1 MSENDKNTV
10 NVGLNAYN
18 KIGFFSLPILAI
30 IFHYIMSNILYI
42 SMSRLLFDTLHLSE
56 IRVKEFYY
64 LGEILI
70 YILLVV
76 IFFAIYKFTTG
87 RYRGEKKVAVN
98 LKEIGKSIVT
108 GFGVAGIICIIVGI
122 LGLIPALQRSV
133 ELVKSKG
140 ASESNLL
147 GTIAV
152 SAILAPIIE
161 EILFRGIVF
170 KSLKKVTPVCTA
182 IIVSSALFGIY
193 HMNIV
198 SAVYATS
205 MGVIAAIV
213 YERKN
218 NLIFP
223 IFVHIGNNFLAAIQE
238 FVPPNVVNIINI
250 VSIIM
255 IPIPVYVLYTFFK
268 RGRR

>member
-1 MSENDKNTV
+1 MGENDKNTV
-10 NVGLNAYN
+10 NIGLNVYN

-30 IFHYIMSNILYI
+30 IFHYIISNILYI

-56 IRVKEFYY
+56 TRVKEFYY

-87 RYRGEKKVAVN
+87 RYREEIKVAVN
-98 LKEIGKSIVT
+98 FKDIGKSIVT
-108 GFGVAGIICIIVGI
+108 GFGVAGMICIIVEI
-122 LGLIPALQRSV
+122 SGLIPALQKSV

-140 ASESNLL
+140 VSESNLF

-170 KSLKKVTPVCTA
+170 KSLKKVIPVWTA
-182 IIVSSALFGIY
+182 IIVSSVLFGIY

-198 SAVYATS
+198 SVIYAS
-205 MGVIAAIV
+205 CMGIVAAII

-250 VSIIM
+250 ISIIM
-255 IPIPVYVLYTFFK
+255 IPIPLYVLYTFFK